1 MRSLLKCS
9 WLAGLGAAL
18 LLTGCAVTPPRVPG
32 ELVPVEQI
40 ERWQARGR
48 IGVSGPQGGGSGSFD
63 WRQDDDAANVQIR
76 GPIGI
81 GSVRLQVRGQPQNPQ
96 IEVQTGDGETL
107 HADAAWNELEAR
119 LGAGLPAGNL
129 RYWLVG
135 MAAPGE
141 HRWDESTLEQDGWRI
156 EYQDY
161 SDRFGAQLPMRL
173 RASSGEARVR
183 IVIDRWQLGQ

>member
-1 MRSLLKCS
+1 MRFSLVPLWS
-9 WLAGLGAAL
+9 AALAAL
-18 LLTGCAVTPPRVPG
+18 LLAGCATVPPRAPG

-63 WRQDDDAANVQIR
+63 WRQEADAASVQIR

-81 GSVRLQVRGQPQNPQ
+81 GSVRLRVRGQPDDPQ

-107 HADAAWNELEAR
+107 HSQAAWQELEAR
-119 LGAGLPAGNL
+119 LGAGLPAGKL
-129 RYWLVG
+129 RYWLLG
-135 MAAPGE
+135 LAAPGE
-141 HRWDESTLEQDGWRI
+141 HRWDESALEQDGWRI
-156 EYQDY
+156 DYQGY
-161 SDRFGAQLPMRL
+161 SDAFGAHLPMRL
-173 RASSGEARVR
+173 RATSGEARVR